1 MQRESTN
8 EQISPR
14 CFGGGKVDAT
24 DLKSVVPKGTCGFDS
39 HSEHNINSKLTLKNM
54 VAHLYYNDGKMKTVA
69 IEKINTIT
77 SNGNGGICVMLNDG
91 GCLYPKM
98 LDISQH

>member
-1 MQRESTN
+1 
-8 EQISPR
+8 
-14 CFGGGKVDAT
+14 
-24 DLKSVVPKGTCGFDS
+24 
-39 HSEHNINSKLTLKNM
+39 M